1 MPKKS
6 SDDLSRPGEPQQR
19 TKAGLTIPVPTR
31 DEFFGLLDKAAKKR
45 VEPSRSAKGK
55 RRTSRDQ

>member
-6 SDDLSRPGEPQQR
+6 SDDLSRPGEPSQV
-19 TKAGLTIPVPTR
+19 TKSGLKIPVPTR

-45 VEPSRSAKGK
+45 GEPSPPAKGK
-55 RRTSRDQ
+55 RRTSRDP